1 MCQTVLGLNLIK
13 QEKSF
18 KTCRVKIRIYC
29 VIKNDLKLMPNIIRY
44 CPKKTCT
51 QIKMKD
57 MSFKDGVSKL
67 LVFIF

>member
-1 MCQTVLGLNLIK
+1 MCQTILGLNLIK

-44 CPKKTCT
+44 CPKKNMHTD
-51 QIKMKD
+51 KNERYE
-57 MSFKDGVSKL
+57 L
-67 LVFIF
+67 